1 MKLPMPLDKNIII
14 ERTYHASLSTIWK
27 ALTDKEQMKQWY
39 FDLAEFKPEVDF
51 EFQFYGQ
58 GKEGEQY
65 LHLCKITEAIKEK
78 KLKYSWRYNGYE
90 GISFVSFE
98 LFPEGD
104 TTRIK
109 LTHEGL
115 DTFPVTAN
123 NAFAKENFVEGW
135 THIIGKALP
144 DFLKSVIK

>member
-1 MKLPMPLDKNIII
+1 MSIDKDIII
-14 ERTYHASLSTIWK
+14 ERIYHASHSIIWK

-39 FDLAEFKPEVDF
+39 FDIPAFKPQAGF

-58 GKEGEQY
+58 GKEGEHY

-78 KLKYSWRYNGYE
+78 KLKYSWRYDGYE

-98 LFPEGD
+98 LFPEGN

-115 DTFPVTAN
+115 DTFPATVN
-123 NAFAKENFVEGW
+123 NAFAQENFVEGW
-135 THIIGKALP
+135 TYIIGKALP